1 MRSRPGKCNF
11 ISSIFLQFSDE
22 SHISSP
28 NLIDQKL
35 RAEEINAQLPHRNF
49 ASNPKLMKQ
58 RGNAHGFVSFSPA
71 PPKKCILF
79 PMTGDPL
86 HGQCFLKT

>member
-1 MRSRPGKCNF
+1 MRSGPGKCNF

-28 NLIDQKL
+28 NLIDLKL
-35 RAEEINAQLPHRNF
+35 RAEEINAQLPYGNF

-58 RGNAHGFVSFSPA
+58 RGNAHSFIVFFTSPGKEVHFVSN
-71 PPKKCILF
+71 
-79 PMTGDPL
+79 DW
-86 HGQCFLKT
+86 

>member
-1 MRSRPGKCNF
+1 MRSGPGKCNF

-28 NLIDQKL
+28 NLIDLKL
-35 RAEEINAQLPHRNF
+35 RAEEINDQLPHRNF

-58 RGNAHGFVSFSPA
+58 RGNAHGFVGFSPA

>member
-1 MRSRPGKCNF
+1 MRSGPGKCNF

-22 SHISSP
+22 SDISSH

-58 RGNAHGFVSFSPA
+58 RGNAHSFIVFFTSPGKEVHFVSN
-71 PPKKCILF
+71 
-79 PMTGDPL
+79 DW
-86 HGQCFLKT
+86 